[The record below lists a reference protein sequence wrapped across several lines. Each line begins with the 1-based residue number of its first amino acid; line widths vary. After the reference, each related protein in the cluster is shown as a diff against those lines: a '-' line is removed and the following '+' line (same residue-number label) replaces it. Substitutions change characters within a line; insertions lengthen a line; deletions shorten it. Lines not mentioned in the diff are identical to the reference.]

1 MIEKFSWLSVNQ
13 QIEGALRVQ
22 GSVLR
27 KDRAVVSYFSH
38 TVPRTKGKC
47 YGLPGRKL
55 KNTVCVTDI
64 GELSLTLLNGSNRLV
79 ARDYFK

>member
-1 MIEKFSWLSVNQ
+1 MTLSYSTQMQKFLKIKITLKFLKMKRKGCRYMIENFSWLSVNQ

-27 KDRAVVSYFSH
+27 KDIAVVSYFSH

-47 YGLPGRKL
+47 YGLPG
-55 KNTVCVTDI
+55 
-64 GELSLTLLNGSNRLV
+64 
-79 ARDYFK
+79 